1 MISKI
6 RGTLRTPV
14 TIAFSVVAGMLSVS
28 LTGCTAVYR
37 LSGIG
42 AVSTTT
48 SRDAGFN
55 GHPTR
60 IYIVSNLTA
69 PGGAYGIS
77 LDNDVQKR
85 MIPDI
90 ERCGGH
96 AVFER
101 VNAPGSAWTAVPFLY
116 FNHTETYGANTQP
129 LAGPLLTL
137 LNQDDRKTRI
147 GDFKADVVLTTDLTT
162 WLNGRG
168 VVDSG
173 VWDLRTKKFVWT
185 ARSAVNWANW
195 PVDARS
201 MSADGFVT
209 DLMRKLR
216 DDGMVPACGD
226 ESTGASQAVG
236 AATGHNDGSAP
247 NGTAP
252 SH

>member
-1 MISKI
+1 MGHVQ
-6 RGTLRTPV
+6 RW
-14 TIAFSVVAGMLSVS
+14 SVVLLSLVVFGSLS
-28 LTGCTAVYR
+28 LTGCAAVAH

-42 AVSTTT
+42 VGTVNTVTTKAV
-48 SRDAGFN
+48 GFS

-60 IYIVSNLTA
+60 IYIVSNLTL
-69 PGGAYGIS
+69 PGGLIFGIS

-90 ERCGGH
+90 ERCGGQ
-96 AVFER
+96 AVFDR
-101 VNAPGSAWTAVPFLY
+101 VNAPESAWTLVPYAYDDENDPLY
-116 FNHTETYGANTQP
+116 AQVNTQP
-129 LAGPLLTL
+129 LAGQLLTL

-147 GDFKADVVLTTDLTT
+147 GDFKADVVLTMDLIR
-162 WLNGRG
+162 WQNGWA
-168 VVDSG
+168 VVQSR
-173 VWDLRTKKFVWT
+173 VWDLRTKMVVWK
-185 ARSAVNWANW
+185 AYSSGNWGV
-195 PVDARS
+195 PLS

-226 ESTGASQAVG
+226 ESTSASQAAG
-236 AATGHNDGSAP
+236 AATQHNDGSAP